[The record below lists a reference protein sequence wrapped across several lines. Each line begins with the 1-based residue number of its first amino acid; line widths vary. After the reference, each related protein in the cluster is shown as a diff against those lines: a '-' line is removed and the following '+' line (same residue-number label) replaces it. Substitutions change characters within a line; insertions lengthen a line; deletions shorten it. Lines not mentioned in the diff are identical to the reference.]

1 LKTKKFEI
9 LENKNV
15 MGNKSLVVAA

>member
-1 LKTKKFEI
+1 LKTKKIEI